1 MRILDLRSSL
11 LSLLVGSILVGCQ
24 SQAADP
30 ATVANGSEAGRRHL
44 LERVDDTAI
53 AQLYADGFENLSLN
67 DKILCY
73 FLSEAAI
80 AGRDIFLDQKFEHN
94 LVIREL
100 LEELYVNR
108 AVMAPKTAREIERYT
123 KLFWVHNGIHNS
135 ISTRK
140 EILQLT
146 GGEFNAAVKA
156 AKTRGAKIGIES
168 EPLFRIMTDA
178 ENQISVTN
186 KSPGEGRDPLLA
198 SSNNLY
204 VGVSTADLAG
214 FQEKNPLNSRLT
226 KQADGVLVE
235 EVYRAGDGA
244 GVPPGLYA
252 KEITA
257 IIANLEKAIP
267 HAPPATAKALGL
279 LIRFYQTGAVVDWR
293 AFNIAWVE
301 DTDSVVDQINGF
313 IEVYMDAR
321 GQKGSWE
328 AIVSF
333 INLPKTAAIKKLAE
347 ETQWF
352 EDRMPWEDEF
362 KKKEVVG
369 IAARAISVI
378 TETGDSGPITPIG
391 INLPNESDIREN
403 FGSKSVN
410 LSNVVEGYAMA
421 SVGGSA
427 GEFSWSPEEVA
438 RAKKWSA
445 LSSDTHTNLHEVV
458 GHASGKV
465 RPEVRNPADSLGVYY
480 STLEEGRADLIA
492 LYWISDP
499 KMQEMGILP
508 DPEAA
513 LAEYE
518 SYARNALVQL
528 RRVVPGG
535 QIEEDHMRNRQM
547 IVHWL
552 IENSEAIA
560 VEKRDGKTYYRV
572 TSVAAF
578 REGSGRLLAEHMR
591 IKATGD
597 FEAGKALVETYGTKV
612 DPILHAEVLAR
623 IADLN
628 LPSATGFVQPE
639 LKLVRDDKGE
649 IRDVKVS
656 YPQDLA
662 AQMLSWSGRH

>member
-1 MRILDLRSSL
+1 MLIFEYRFSL
-11 LSLLVGSILVGCQ
+11 VAAMAAVLLVGCKSSKPDGLGQ
-24 SQAADP
+24 QAGG
-30 ATVANGSEAGRRHL
+30 VERRHL

-53 AQLYADGFENLSLN
+53 AQLYADGFDDLSLN

-73 FLSEAAI
+73 YLSQAAI
-80 AGRDIFLDQKFEHN
+80 AGRDIFLDQKFELN
-94 LVIREL
+94 LAIRDL

-108 AVMAPKTAREIERYT
+108 SVMEPKAVREIERYT

-146 GGEFNAAVKA
+146 RGEFEAAVGA
-156 AKTRGAKIGIES
+156 AQARGAKIGLES
-168 EPLFRIMTDA
+168 EPLYKVMTD
-178 ENQISVTN
+178 EEHQISVTN
-186 KSPGEGRDPLLA
+186 KSPMDGGDPLLE
-198 SSNNLY
+198 SCNNLY
-204 VGVSTADLAG
+204 VGVATVDLSN
-214 FQEKNPLNSRLT
+214 FSEQNPLNSRLV
-226 KQADGVLVE
+226 KQADGALVE
-235 EVYRAGDGA
+235 EVYRAGDGY
-244 GVPPGLYA
+244 GVSPGRYA
-252 KEITA
+252 EQISEI
-257 IIANLEKAIP
+257 IRFLRQAIP
-267 HAPPATAKALGL
+267 YAPPATAKTLGL
-279 LIRFYQTGAVVDWR
+279 LIRYYETGEVVDWR

-301 DTDSVVDQINGF
+301 DTESVVDQINGF

-333 INLPKTAAIKKLAE
+333 INLPKTESIRVLAE

-352 EDRMPWEDEF
+352 EDRMPWDDEF
-362 KKKEVVG
+362 KKEKVTG

-378 TETGDSGPITPIG
+378 METGDSGPITPIG

-403 FGSKSVN
+403 YGSKSVN
-410 LSNVVEGYAMA
+410 LSNVVEGYAQA
-421 SVGGSA
+421 RVGGSSV
-427 GEFSWSPEEVA
+427 EFSWSPEEAA
-438 RAKKWSA
+438 RTAKWSA

-465 RPEVRNPADSLGVYY
+465 RPEVRNPADRLGVYY

-513 LAEYE
+513 LVEYE

-528 RRVVPGG
+528 RRVELGG
-535 QIEEDHMRNRQM
+535 QIEEDHMRNRQL

-552 IENSEAIA
+552 IENTDAIA
-560 VEKRDGKTYYRV
+560 VEKREGKTYYRV
-572 TSVAAF
+572 TSVEAF
-578 REGSGRLLAEHMR
+578 REGCGRLLSELMR

-597 FEAGKALVETYGTKV
+597 FEAGKLLVETYGTKV
-612 DPILHAEVLAR
+612 DPELHREVLVR
-623 IADLN
+623 IEDLN

-639 LKLVRDDKGE
+639 LTLVRDSAGE
-649 IRDVKVS
+649 ITDVKVS
-656 YPQDLA
+656 YPQDIA
-662 AQMLSWSGRH
+662 AQMLGWTGRR